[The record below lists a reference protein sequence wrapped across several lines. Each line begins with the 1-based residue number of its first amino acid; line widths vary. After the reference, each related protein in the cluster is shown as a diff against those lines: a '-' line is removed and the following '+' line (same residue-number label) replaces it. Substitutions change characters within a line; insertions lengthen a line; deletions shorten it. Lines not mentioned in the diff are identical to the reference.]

1 MTDIKAVAVITGAGS
16 GIGAATAIRL
26 ARGGLVIAVC
36 DINAAG
42 AHDTASR
49 IREEGGQA
57 VAFTVD
63 VTDEQ
68 AVQALFTRI
77 ETELGEVTHLVNNVG
92 IEITGPSHEFSL
104 KDYDSL
110 FNVNVKS
117 VFLCS
122 RAAAHYMAPRG
133 RGSIVNLASVASFK
147 TWPMDGIYSATKA
160 AVLGLTKAFAVDLAA
175 SGVRVNAVAPAIVDT
190 PMTERA
196 IAEESDREAGRA
208 RRNKLHP
215 LGRMATP
222 EDIAESIFFLGSAA
236 SSFTT
241 GACLTLDGGLLA

>member
-1 MTDIKAVAVITGAGS
+1 MTNIKAVAVITGAGS
-16 GIGAATAIRL
+16 GIGAATAMRL
-26 ARGGLVIAVC
+26 ARSGLVIAVC

-42 AHDTASR
+42 ADGTAR
-49 IREEGGQA
+49 QIRAEGGQA
-57 VAFTVD
+57 TAFTVD

-68 AVQALFTRI
+68 AVQALFARV
-77 ETELGEVTHLVNNVG
+77 ESELGQVTHLVNNVG
-92 IEITGPSHEFSL
+92 IEITGPSQAFSL

-122 RAAAHYMAPRG
+122 RSAAHYMARRG
-133 RGSIVNLASVASFK
+133 QGSIVNLASVASFK

-175 SGVRVNAVAPAIVDT
+175 SGIRVNAVAPAIVDT
-190 PMTERA
+190 PMTARA
-196 IAEESDREAGRA
+196 IAEESDRKAGRA

-222 EDIAESIFFLGSAA
+222 NEIAESIFFLSSAA